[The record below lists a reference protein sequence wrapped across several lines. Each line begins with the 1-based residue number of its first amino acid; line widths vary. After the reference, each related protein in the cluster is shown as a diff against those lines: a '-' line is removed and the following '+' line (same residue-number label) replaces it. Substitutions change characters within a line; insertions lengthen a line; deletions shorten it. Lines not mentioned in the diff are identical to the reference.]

1 MKDVVTVEI
10 DAPQERVAE
19 LFADPRNAP
28 AWMTDL
34 KSYQP
39 LPGEPGMPG
48 STYRL
53 LQQGGKLAFV
63 VTVVER
69 DLPNEIL
76 LSLDSPKVA
85 VSVRAKFIAFDGRTK
100 LVSIEKFRFKGLFG
114 PIVGL
119 LAKRSIR
126 KAHSGQMQSFKRY
139 VEKGRQ

>member
-10 DAPQERVAE
+10 DAPQEKVAE
-19 LFADPRNAP
+19 LFADPQNNP
-28 AWMTDL
+28 EWMTDL

-39 LPGEPGMPG
+39 LDGEPGMPG

-53 LQQGGKLAFV
+53 VQQGGKLAFV

-69 DLPNEIL
+69 YLPSEVS
-76 LSLDSPKVA
+76 LSLDSPGVA
-85 VSVRAKFIAFDGRTK
+85 VSVRAMFIALGSRTR
-100 LVSIEKFRFKGLFG
+100 LISIEKFRFKGMFG

-126 KAHSGQMQSFKRY
+126 RAHSGQMDAFKRFA
-139 VEKGRQ
+139 EERRH